1 MYPPLWP
8 ESNVTLGYRGTLNPW
23 ARRISFFLSAICVCG
38 KLGRRGRKI
47 AVPGRMSEK
56 IKTLC
61 YLLWFAHPVL
71 QTIIAVCMFRR
82 GQHRV
87 FKFFFAYVV
96 AQIASFCLVY
106 YSYSYQRHAIF
117 YVSWISTAI
126 SVVLGFKV
134 IHESFLDV
142 FRPFHTLRDL
152 GTVLFKW
159 AGLVMLLVAGVVSI
173 SSNSPDVQPWVQAIM
188 TGQRCVRVIQ
198 VGMVLFLVAF
208 ARYLGV
214 SRRQHSFGIALG
226 FGSFAVVELAL
237 IASWVGD
244 HVGGVAMNL
253 INMGAYNVTLLIW
266 LGYTLAKSPAREAS
280 AALLRPQRWEQS
292 LSDIQHPSSADSLI
306 PMFEGM
312 VDRALS
318 KQPALVTQATPTAS
332 AGSGPVISIGGMG
345 LSDLV
350 ERIASKR

>member
-1 MYPPLWP
+1 
-8 ESNVTLGYRGTLNPW
+8 
-23 ARRISFFLSAICVCG
+23 
-38 KLGRRGRKI
+38 
-47 AVPGRMSEK
+47 MSEK
-56 IKTLC
+56 IKILC
-61 YLLWFAHPVL
+61 YVLWFAHPVL
-71 QTIIAVCMFRR
+71 QTVIAICMFRR
-82 GQHRV
+82 GQHRA

-96 AQIASFCLVY
+96 TQIISFCLVY
-106 YSYSYQRHAIF
+106 YSYRYHRQAMF
-117 YVSWISTAI
+117 YVSWISTAV

-134 IHESFLDV
+134 IHEAFLDV

-173 SSNSPDVQPWVQAIM
+173 SSNSSDTQPWVQAIL
-188 TGQRCVRVIQ
+188 TAQRCVRVIQ
-198 VGMVLFLVAF
+198 VGMVLFLLAF

-226 FGSFAVVELAL
+226 FGGFALVELTL
-237 IASWVGD
+237 VASWVGD
-244 HVGGVAMNL
+244 HLGSGAMSL
-253 INMGAYNVTLLIW
+253 INMGAYNAALLIW
-266 LGYTLAKSPAREAS
+266 LGYTLAKSPAREGS

-292 LSDIQHPSSADSLI
+292 LSDIQHPSPADSLI

-318 KQPALVTQATPTAS
+318 KQPTLATQGAPT
-332 AGSGPVISIGGMG
+332 GSGSSAPVIRMNGLG
-345 LSDLV
+345 LSDLL